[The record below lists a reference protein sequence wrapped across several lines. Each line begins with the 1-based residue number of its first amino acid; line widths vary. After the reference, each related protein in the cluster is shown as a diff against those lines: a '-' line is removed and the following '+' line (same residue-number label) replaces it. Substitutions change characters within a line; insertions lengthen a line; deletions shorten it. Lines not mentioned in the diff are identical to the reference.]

1 MMESNAGNRL
11 VLVDGSSFLF
21 RAFHAVPPLSNDQ
34 GQPTNAIYGVT
45 NMLKRLLA
53 SEDSPYL
60 VVVFD
65 APGKTFRHQLYSDYK
80 ANRPPMPTELKVQ
93 IEPLFEVIR
102 AMGFPLI
109 IESDVEADDVIG
121 TLTHLAQA
129 QGFQVVISTG
139 DKDMAQLV
147 NEQVSLVNTMMD
159 KVMDVQGV
167 VDKFGVLPEQII
179 DYLALM
185 GDTVDNIPGI
195 PKVGPKTAAK
205 WLNEFQT
212 LEQVMASAE
221 SIKGKVG
228 ENLRASLDQL
238 PLSKT
243 LTTIKCD
250 LSLPYTMEDLKLKSL
265 DKTTLQSLVSDLG
278 FVSWS
283 KKLTEQAGSEALL
296 SEQEKN
302 VIDYETIYTNQR
314 FDYWLKQLATASL
327 FSFDTETT
335 SLNYLQAEIV
345 GVSFAIDSIQAA
357 YLPVA
362 HNDPDAPQQLARDI
376 VLARLKPLLED
387 SEKKKIGQN
396 LKYDAHVLANY
407 GIQLQGIA
415 HDTMLQSYVLNS
427 TVTRHDM
434 DSLAKYYLGRET
446 IHYEDVA
453 GKGAKQ
459 ISFQDVAIK
468 QAAPYAA
475 EDADVTL
482 QLHQKLW
489 PMLKSL
495 DAMRWLYEAVERPLI
510 NVLMRIE
517 RNGVLLDHSMLN
529 QQSMALA
536 NQIIGLELK
545 AHEAAGKA
553 FNLSS
558 PKQIQEILYDQL
570 HLPILKKTPKGQP
583 STAESVLQEL
593 ALDYSLPKIILD
605 YRQLSK
611 LKSTYT
617 DKLPQLVQ
625 IKTGRV
631 HTSYHQAVTATGRL
645 SSTEPNLQN
654 IPVRSEQG
662 RKIREAFIAP
672 DGFCLVAADYSQI
685 ELRIMAHLSADKG
698 LLAAF
703 GAGEDIHKM
712 TAAEVFGV
720 DLSQVTLD
728 LRRSAKAIN
737 FGLIYGMSSFGL
749 ARQLGVSIGEAQSY
763 IELYFSRYPGVKD
776 YMNTIRK
783 LAGQQGY
790 VETLFG
796 RRLYLPEINSRNAAR
811 RQYAERTA
819 INAPMQGTAADII
832 KKAMINVD
840 RWITQEQPDV
850 KMIMQVHD
858 ELVFEVPEIARKE
871 HMKSIQLLMSS
882 AADLAIPLVVDVG
895 FGQNWDE
902 AH

>member
-1 MMESNAGNRL
+1 MESNAGNRL

-34 GQPTNAIYGVT
+34 GLPTNAIYGVA

-53 SEDSPYL
+53 SEDSPYV

-147 NEQVSLVNTMMD
+147 NEQVSLVNTMTD

-212 LEQVMASAE
+212 LEHVIASAE

-265 DKTTLQSLVSDLG
+265 DTTLLQSLVSDLG

-283 KKLTEQAGSEALL
+283 KKLTEQVGSEAPL
-296 SEQEKN
+296 SAQEKD
-302 VIDYETIYTNQR
+302 VIDYETIYTNER
-314 FDYWLKQLATASL
+314 FDYWLKQLATAPL

-345 GVSFAIDSIQAA
+345 GVSFAIDSTQAA

-362 HNDPDAPQQLARDI
+362 HNDPDAPQQLARDV

-453 GKGAKQ
+453 GKGVKQ

-482 QLHQKLW
+482 QLHQQLW
-489 PMLKSL
+489 PVLKSL
-495 DAMRWLYEAVERPLI
+495 DAMRWLYETVERPLI

-529 QQSMALA
+529 QQSMVLA

-545 AHEAAGKA
+545 AHEEAGKV

-570 HLPILKKTPKGQP
+570 QLPILKKTPKGQP

-703 GAGEDIHKM
+703 DAGEDIHKM
-712 TAAEVFGV
+712 TASEVFGV
-720 DLSQVTLD
+720 DLSQVTSD

-737 FGLIYGMSSFGL
+737 FGLIYGMSGFGL

-776 YMNTIRK
+776 YMDTIRK

-790 VETLFG
+790 VETLYG
-796 RRLYLPEINSRNAAR
+796 RRLYLPEINSRHAAR

-858 ELVFEVPEIARKE
+858 ELVFEVPEIAREE

-895 FGQNWDE
+895 FGRNWDE

>member
-1 MMESNAGNRL
+1 MESNAGNRL

-34 GQPTNAIYGVT
+34 GLPTNAIYGVT

-53 SEDSPYL
+53 SEDSPYV

-147 NEQVSLVNTMMD
+147 NEQVSLVNTMTD

-212 LEQVMASAE
+212 LEHVIASAE

-265 DKTTLQSLVSDLG
+265 DKTLLQSLVSDLG

-283 KKLTEQAGSEALL
+283 KKLTEQVGSEAPL
-296 SEQEKN
+296 SAQEKD
-302 VIDYETIYTNQR
+302 VIDYETIYTNER
-314 FDYWLKQLATASL
+314 FDYWLKQLATAPL

-345 GVSFAIDSIQAA
+345 GVSFAIDSTQAA

-453 GKGAKQ
+453 GKGVKQ

-482 QLHQKLW
+482 QLHQQLW
-489 PMLKSL
+489 PVLKSL
-495 DAMRWLYEAVERPLI
+495 DAMRWLYETVERPLI

-529 QQSMALA
+529 QQSMVLA

-545 AHEAAGKA
+545 AHEEAGKV

-570 HLPILKKTPKGQP
+570 QLPILKKTPKGQP

-703 GAGEDIHKM
+703 DAGEDIHKM
-712 TAAEVFGV
+712 TASEVFGV
-720 DLSQVTLD
+720 DLSQVTSD

-737 FGLIYGMSSFGL
+737 FGLIYGMSGFGL

-776 YMNTIRK
+776 YMDTIRK

-790 VETLFG
+790 VETLYG
-796 RRLYLPEINSRNAAR
+796 RRLYLPEINSRHAAR

-858 ELVFEVPEIARKE
+858 ELVFEVPEIAREE

-895 FGQNWDE
+895 FGRNWDE